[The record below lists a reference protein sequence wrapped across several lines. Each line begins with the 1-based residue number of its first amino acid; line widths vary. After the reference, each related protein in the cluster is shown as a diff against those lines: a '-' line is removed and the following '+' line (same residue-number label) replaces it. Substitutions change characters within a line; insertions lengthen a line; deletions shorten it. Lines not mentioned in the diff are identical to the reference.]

1 MKLIYIAGKYTAPSR
16 CAIQANIQAAR
27 EAADAVARM
36 GAFPVTPHLLG
47 QGLEDA
53 GDEQFWYDG
62 TLELMLRCDAIFLV
76 EGWDQSK
83 GAREELTRA
92 KEKGLPF
99 FHSEAALSTWLGASL
114 PWRVSDLVFS
124 QERCKCGLQLAY
136 VRGGSSDVWQ
146 EWRCS
151 GVLVGSARQGPEH
164 TPPHSR
170 FVEKAT
176 LPATAQTP

>member
-27 EAADAVARM
+27 EAADQVARM

-62 TLELMLRCDAIFLV
+62 TLALMLRCDAIYLV
-76 EGWDQSK
+76 RGWDESK
-83 GAREELTRA
+83 GAREFLARA

-99 FHSEAALSTWLGASL
+99 FVSETGLACYLGARLPYALS
-114 PWRVSDLVFS
+114 DLTFS

-136 VRGGSSDVWQ
+136 VRCKPDVFWQ

-151 GVLVGSARQGPEH
+151 GVLMGTVAQSSEH
-164 TPPHSR
+164 TPPFSR
-170 FVEKAT
+170 FAGKS
-176 LPATAQTP
+176 